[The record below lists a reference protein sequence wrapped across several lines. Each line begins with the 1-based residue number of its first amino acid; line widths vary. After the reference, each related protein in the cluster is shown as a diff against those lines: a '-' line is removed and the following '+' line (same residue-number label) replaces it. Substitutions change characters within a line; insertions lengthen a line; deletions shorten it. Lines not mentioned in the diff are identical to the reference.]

1 MNWSFRMATLIDMPV
16 QSLQWA
22 GLLVSAIILG
32 VQIFIIVVWWFFD
45 GLVIFMIAIIMA
57 RNLMYFA
64 GLLEGFMSSKR
75 LLSES
80 HVLMLYKMYD
90 TVMFVLFV
98 ILVGVK
104 LFTKP
109 SFEVTDTDTGRDFIM
124 QYWVSGRNFVQNG
137 ALPYN
142 WVSIPSLERVLVTT

>member
-1 MNWSFRMATLIDMPV
+1 MSTLIDIPV

-90 TVMFVLFV
+90 IVMFV
-98 ILVGVK
+98 
-104 LFTKP
+104 
-109 SFEVTDTDTGRDFIM
+109 
-124 QYWVSGRNFVQNG
+124 WVCSR
-137 ALPYN
+137 
-142 WVSIPSLERVLVTT
+142 